1 MNKKPKILIAI
12 SASITTLTILLSSCN
27 SSTTNEKI
35 DKEALKPK
43 KVQTEQE
50 RNAEIQAGANWL
62 RNAKKEEKPKQ
73 ISPAPVNRD
82 TQIASIILAASCAGK
97 TGLMPR
103 SEIGS
108 TLKKMLE
115 DKDIEVTRVYEDW
128 NYYWGIAKEMDAVN
142 KTYCLK

>member
-27 SSTTNEKI
+27 SSTNEKI

-62 RNAKKEEKPKQ
+62 RSAKKEEKPNQ
-73 ISPAPVNRD
+73 IAPTPVNRD

-115 DKDIEVTRVYEDW
+115 DKGIDATRVYEDW
-128 NYYWGIAKEMDAVN
+128 DYYWGIAKEMDAVN